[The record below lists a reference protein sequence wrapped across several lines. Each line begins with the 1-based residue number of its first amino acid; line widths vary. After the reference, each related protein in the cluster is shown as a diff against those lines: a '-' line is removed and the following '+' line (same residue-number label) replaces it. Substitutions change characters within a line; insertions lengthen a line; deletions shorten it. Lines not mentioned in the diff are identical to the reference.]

1 MFNLMLE
8 KVMLDMVILLLIS
21 VAVGL
26 VGSLTGLGGASI
38 LTPILVFAGFPIKEA
53 VACGMIAIIATSS
66 GAASNYVKE
75 RIANIKL
82 AMYLEMFT
90 IVGAIVGA
98 TITVFIAPVFLYF
111 LFAVFLS
118 TSFINFRSSLKAKYV
133 MPEKQDRLSKW
144 LGLEGSYYDKANNK
158 VVKYKGTNSLLG
170 GLGMFV
176 AGIAAGMLGIGAG
189 AFKVI
194 VHEKVLKVPSKV
206 STATSN
212 FIIGMTALAGASVYF
227 FSGLLNLTL
236 MAPMAIGVTIGA
248 MVGGRLLNR
257 IHDRNLKILF
267 LIIVVLLIIQMLFKG
282 VTTI

>member
-1 MFNLMLE
+1 
-8 KVMLDMVILLLIS
+8 MLDMVTLLLIS

-38 LTPILVFAGFPIKEA
+38 LTPILVFEGFPVKEA
-53 VACGMIAIIATSS
+53 VACGMVSIIATSS
-66 GAASNYVKE
+66 GSASSFVKE
-75 RIANIKL
+75 RIANVKL

-90 IVGAIVGA
+90 IVGAIAGA
-98 TITVFIAPVFLYF
+98 TITVLIAPVFLYF
-111 LFAVFLS
+111 LFAAFLL
-118 TSFINFRSSLKAKYV
+118 TSFINFRSSLKEAYAP
-133 MPEKQDRLSKW
+133 PEKQDRLSKW
-144 LGLEGSYYDKANNK
+144 LVLEGSYYDKASDR

-206 STATSN
+206 SSATSN
-212 FIIGMTALAGASVYF
+212 FIIGMTALAGASVYL

-236 MAPMAIGVTIGA
+236 MAPMAVGVTIGA
-248 MVGGRLLNR
+248 VAGGRVLNR
-257 IHDRNLKILF
+257 IKDRNLKILF
-267 LIIVVLLIIQMLFKG
+267 SIIVILLIIQMLYKG
-282 VTTI
+282 VTAI